1 MTEIETDRILFT
13 LLILII
19 GFIGGLVV
27 GHGKDER

>member
-1 MTEIETDRILFT
+1 MTEIETDRVLFS

-19 GFIGGLVV
+19 GFIGGLLI